1 MVAKKGVFSKLA
13 KHETGPFS
21 VDGVYHALDRRVA
34 AAIAKAPAN
43 TTAVYAYEDGA
54 LAAFTAAK
62 KAGIACIYDL
72 PIAYWETKQRLMQEE
87 AERLPLWA
95 PTLGGSI
102 NDSQEKLDRKTQ
114 ELELADV
121 VVGPGS
127 FVMDSLPAWASDKH
141 RIVSPFGS
149 PGVPSTATL
158 PIKPTD
164 RPLRV
169 LFVGSMTQRKGLA
182 DLFAAMKLLDP
193 KQVEL
198 IVLGSQLVSHSF
210 YQEQCH
216 NFTYASTRPHAEVLK
231 LMASC
236 DVFCLPSIA
245 EGRALVMQ
253 EAMSQGLP
261 VIITANTGGADL
273 VIPDETGFL
282 VPIRSPEAIA
292 SSIQW
297 FVDNRE
303 EIPRMGKVARRHSA
317 RYTWSAYG
325 DTVVNEMMD
334 YLAKNKRA

>member
-127 FVMDSLPAWASDKH
+127 
-141 RIVSPFGS
+141 
-149 PGVPSTATL
+149 
-158 PIKPTD
+158 
-164 RPLRV
+164 
-169 LFVGSMTQRKGLA
+169 
-182 DLFAAMKLLDP
+182 
-193 KQVEL
+193 
-198 IVLGSQLVSHSF
+198 
-210 YQEQCH
+210 
-216 NFTYASTRPHAEVLK
+216 
-231 LMASC
+231 
-236 DVFCLPSIA
+236 
-245 EGRALVMQ
+245 
-253 EAMSQGLP
+253 
-261 VIITANTGGADL
+261 
-273 VIPDETGFL
+273 
-282 VPIRSPEAIA
+282 PIRVAGRSLDGYFANKT
-292 SSIQW
+292 
-297 FVDNRE
+297 NR
-303 EIPRMGKVARRHSA
+303 PPPTGAFCGFDDP
-317 RYTWSAYG
+317 T
-325 DTVVNEMMD
+325 
-334 YLAKNKRA
+334 